1 MSARLASYWLK
12 LERKA
17 LQKAGE
23 DQRTDM
29 RRAFYAGATS
39 MMDAISRG
47 LDGAKN
53 QQEANAVLD
62 DLQDELDRFIV
73 DMAVG
78 RS

>member
-17 LQKAGE
+17 LQNAGE

-39 MMDAISRG
+39 MMDAIGRG

-73 DMAVG
+73 DMAEG

>member
-1 MSARLASYWLK
+1 MSAKLASYWLK
-12 LERKA
+12 LERKT
-17 LQKAGE
+17 LQNAGE

-39 MMDAISRG
+39 MMDAIGRG
-47 LDGAKN
+47 LKEVKN
-53 QQEANAVLD
+53 QQEAYAVLY

-73 DMAVG
+73 AMAEG